1 VEGPLAGYS
10 PRAGGVVCGTC
21 ADGALA
27 LSSDGLTGI
36 GQLLRHP
43 LAEAG
48 GAGLT
53 ERGAREVLGVI
64 SSSYEYHGGFRLR
77 TLKAG

>member
-1 VEGPLAGYS
+1 MC
-10 PRAGGVVCGTC
+10 RTC
-21 ADGALA
+21 ADGGLA
-27 LSSDGLTGI
+27 LSNDGLSGM
-36 GQLLRHP
+36 GRLLRRP
-43 LAEAG
+43 LADANE
-48 GAGLT
+48 AGLT